1 MFLSWGKCQIFCNYL
16 CFNSEKS
23 IFLDIFFRW
32 DLKKMW
38 FWNTEDIFSYV
49 KWQHIYQRYVMLFK
63 KKYYVENSIT
73 RFSLNQADINTVLCF
88 SSKNNYILSY
98 HDFISEVTNSLA
110 IFTSDQVVSKSEDRD
125 RSKIYLSWFND
136 LMQIIYL
143 VQGGCKLQ
151 KIFEF

>member
-1 MFLSWGKCQIFCNYL
+1 
-16 CFNSEKS
+16 
-23 IFLDIFFRW
+23 
-32 DLKKMW
+32 
-38 FWNTEDIFSYV
+38 
-49 KWQHIYQRYVMLFK
+49 MLFK

-125 RSKIYLSWFND
+125 RSKIYLS
-136 LMQIIYL
+136 
-143 VQGGCKLQ
+143 
-151 KIFEF
+151 